1 MGTVA
6 ARMPVWRTGGGVE
19 QPDGARGFVA
29 PVCLPTARPR
39 TWASIMSRPPTRRPS
54 RWRSWSQRDRI
65 VPRTRQLS
73 PSSRFLHRIDH
84 YSSLPGAALLVA
96 AILVVAVGVGFVL
109 RFSSGWLAGFET
121 GTALVTLLMVFVIQ
135 HTQSREQSATQRKLD
150 ELLRALPDAESGLM
164 LLEEASEDV
173 LRDVEMDQRETKQ
186 SAADDAEE
194 LTGVRDSGAPGR

>member
-1 MGTVA
+1 
-6 ARMPVWRTGGGVE
+6 
-19 QPDGARGFVA
+19 
-29 PVCLPTARPR
+29 
-39 TWASIMSRPPTRRPS
+39 MSPPPTGRPS

-96 AILVVAVGVGFVL
+96 AILVVAIAVGFVL

-194 LTGVRDSGAPGR
+194 LTGVGDSAVPGR

>member
-1 MGTVA
+1 
-6 ARMPVWRTGGGVE
+6 
-19 QPDGARGFVA
+19 
-29 PVCLPTARPR
+29 
-39 TWASIMSRPPTRRPS
+39 
-54 RWRSWSQRDRI
+54 
-65 VPRTRQLS
+65 
-73 PSSRFLHRIDH
+73 
-84 YSSLPGAALLVA
+84 VA

-186 SAADDAEE
+186 TAADEAEE
-194 LTGVRDSGAPGR
+194 LTRFRPSGVPGR

>member
-1 MGTVA
+1 
-6 ARMPVWRTGGGVE
+6 MPVWRAGDRVE
-19 QPDGARGFVA
+19 PLDGARYFVA
-29 PVCLPTARPR
+29 PARLSACPSWWQVR
-39 TWASIMSRPPTRRPS
+39 SMSRPPTGRPS

-186 SAADDAEE
+186 TAADDAEE
-194 LTGVRDSGAPGR
+194 LTRFRRSGVPGR

>member
-1 MGTVA
+1 
-6 ARMPVWRTGGGVE
+6 
-19 QPDGARGFVA
+19 
-29 PVCLPTARPR
+29 
-39 TWASIMSRPPTRRPS
+39 MSPPPTGRPS

-96 AILVVAVGVGFVL
+96 AILVVAIAVGFVL

-186 SAADDAEE
+186 TAADEAEE
-194 LTGVRDSGAPGR
+194 LTRFRPSGVPGR